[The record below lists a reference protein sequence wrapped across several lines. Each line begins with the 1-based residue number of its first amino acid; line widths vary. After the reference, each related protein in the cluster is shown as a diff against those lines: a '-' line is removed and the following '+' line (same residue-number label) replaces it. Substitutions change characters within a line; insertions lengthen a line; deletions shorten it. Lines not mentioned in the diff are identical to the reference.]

1 MDNDMT
7 TPEMER
13 RYVPVVSAKI
23 ELRAGEDGKARG
35 IGGLAIPVNVRAN
48 IGGMFTEEI
57 APEAVRAV
65 VDEGQDI
72 RLLYNHDSSI
82 VLART
87 ASGTMTVE
95 ATKRGLEFDAPELGK
110 TRDDVLEAIERGDVD
125 GVSWAFNVRKE
136 EWDDSGDI
144 PHRTV
149 TEFERVFELSPTAF
163 PAYENATEVSARA
176 LDKVKTLAEERALAD
191 EIDALT
197 DTDTISHR
205 RRQLQAIQARE
216 AARD

>member
-23 ELRAGEDGKARG
+23 ELRAGEDGEARG
-35 IGGLAIPVNVRAN
+35 IGGLAIPVNVRAD

-57 APEAVRAV
+57 APEAVQRV

-72 RLLYNHDSSI
+72 RALWNHDSSI

-87 ASGTMTVE
+87 PGTMSVT
-95 ATKRGLEFDAPELGK
+95 ATKRGLEFDIPELPK
-110 TRDDVLEAIERGDVD
+110 TREDVLESIQRGDVD
-125 GVSWAFNVRKE
+125 GVSWAFTVAKE

-149 TEFERVFELSPTAF
+149 TEFKRVFELSPTAF
-163 PAYENATEVSARA
+163 PAYENETTVSARA